1 MSKNDLYQKA
11 ITGDIKSI
19 IQYLET
25 YCPEKWG
32 DNKQKTG
39 DDTKWQNTNTGKKKQ
54 RKKK

>member
-1 MSKNDLYQKA
+1 MSRNDLFQKA
-11 ITGDIKSI
+11 INGDVKSI

-39 DDTKWQNTNTGKKKQ
+39 DDTKWQNTKLGK
-54 RKKK
+54 RKKRERK